1 MARVEVITRIMEQE
15 IADGPDPEP
24 RQVLDP
30 AWADARQEPDVG
42 IEP

>member
-1 MARVEVITRIMEQE
+1 MEQE